1 MHYII
6 RVFTLTLV
14 TYTFPQPQA
23 NILFVMLKN
32 TFVDLSSRRK
42 FLKQTTLLSAGLGLS
57 ISTVE
62 ANTAIKNPNVSE
74 APVRA
79 AFADGDISP
88 EIGMESPG
96 NYGKNYHKTFHD
108 PCKVRVSAFQSGIKK
123 VVIIGFDALAVYQPW
138 VDEIKEGIAA
148 KFEITK
154 EEILISA
161 SHSHSSGPTAM
172 VMPGQYDHASPFVQ
186 DLAYKQ
192 SSCADP
198 KYLASTKE
206 TTIKTA
212 LKALEDLEEVE
223 IGVGSGIEDK
233 VAYNRRFFMKD
244 GMTYTHPGQ
253 LNPDISKVA
262 GPIDPEVG
270 VIGTW
275 NKAGKCIG
283 CIVNFACHSTTNPGG
298 ISANWVYYMEQ
309 TIKGALGKECIVV
322 FLQGASGDVTQVNNR
337 NPNKNR
343 AGEDWAR
350 FVGANVGAEAVKI
363 LLSIPRST
371 SFPISTSREFI
382 NIKRRMPS
390 EEKVS
395 KSMAMV
401 KKRPEEVGKTD
412 WVFAKETVMLDSFG
426 KQHPTHTVE
435 IQAIQLGPVVLIS
448 NPAEFFC
455 ELGLKI
461 KAGSQ
466 FPLTFPVSMANDCVG
481 YVPTLEAF
489 SLNGGGYE
497 TRLTSYS
504 NLEITAGNQ
513 IVDQSLKLI
522 EPLKPGPLPDFQKA
536 PVFNGEPWNYGNVP
550 PEIR

>member
-1 MHYII
+1 
-6 RVFTLTLV
+6 
-14 TYTFPQPQA
+14 
-23 NILFVMLKN
+23 MLKN

-42 FLKQTTLLSAGLGLS
+42 FLKQTTILSAGLGLS
-57 ISTVE
+57 ISTAE
-62 ANTAIKNPNVSE
+62 AGTAIQNPNASE
-74 APVRA
+74 APVKA

-108 PCKVRVSAFQSGIKK
+108 PCKVRVSAFQSGARKAL
-123 VVIIGFDALAVYQPW
+123 IIGFDALAVYQPW

-148 KFEITK
+148 KYDISK
-154 EEILISA
+154 EEIMISA

-172 VMPGQYDHASPFVQ
+172 VMPGQYDHASSFVQ

-198 KYLASTKE
+198 KYLATTKE
-206 TTIKTA
+206 TTVKTA
-212 LKALEDLEEVE
+212 LQALEDLEEVE
-223 IGVGSGIEDK
+223 IGVGSGKEEK
-233 VAYNRRFFMKD
+233 VAFNRRFFMKN
-244 GMTYTHPGQ
+244 GMTYSHPGQ
-253 LNPDISKVA
+253 LNPAISKVA

-309 TIKGALGKECIVV
+309 TIKGALGKDCVVV

-343 AGEDWAR
+343 SGEDWAR
-350 FVGANVGAEAVKI
+350 FVGASVGAEAVKT
-363 LLSIPRST
+363 LLSIPRGT
-371 SFPISTSREFI
+371 TFPITTSREFI
-382 NIKRRMPS
+382 TIKRRMPS
-390 EEKVS
+390 EEKVKES
-395 KSMAMV
+395 LAMIKKS
-401 KKRPEEVGKTD
+401 PEEVGKTD
-412 WVFAKETVMLDSFG
+412 WVFAKETVMLDSYG
-426 KQHPTHTVE
+426 KRNPTHKVE
-435 IQAIQLGPVVLIS
+435 IQAIQLGPVVLVS

-461 KAGSQ
+461 KAESQ

-489 SLNGGGYE
+489 SINGGGYE

-513 IVDQSLKLI
+513 IVDQSLRLI
-522 EPLKPGPLPDFQKA
+522 KPLKPGLLPEFQKA
-536 PVFNGEPWNYGNVP
+536 PAFTGEPWNYGNVP